1 MRSVADMASPKT
13 FDPGRI
19 SALSDGV
26 FAIAMTLLVLNLQAP
41 DVAQSADPS
50 IFVQV
55 LAGQLPGFGS
65 WLLSFAILCRLWTV
79 HHDLLADGD
88 TRSSGFLAWNFVF
101 LGAVSFIPFP
111 TSLLAEHPE
120 QLLSVVV
127 FSLTYVVAGLAL
139 GRMRHVGDREAS
151 SEHAA
156 STRVRSSHAMLLILA
171 TAFLS
176 VRGRLLGDGVSQ
188 RSEQIVEARP
198 HGGIGDAQLA
208 LYLAQVSSSGHEQPQ
223 KPELVGRQ
231 SAELTPR
238 ERTPDADLALGARQL
253 LHAETATTRGTLTH
267 LCIGAHIA

>member
-1 MRSVADMASPKT
+1 MRSVDKSLSPKA

-41 DVAQSADPS
+41 DVAQPSDPS
-50 IFVQV
+50 IFARV
-55 LAGQLPGFGS
+55 LAGQLPGFVS

-79 HHDLLADGD
+79 HHDLLVDGD

-127 FSLTYVVAGLAL
+127 FSSTYVVAGLAL
-139 GRMRHVGDREAS
+139 GRMRRVIDGDTP

-156 STRVRSSHAMLLILA
+156 SSRVRASHAMLLILA

-176 VRGRLLGDGVSQ
+176 CL
-188 RSEQIVEARP
+188 
-198 HGGIGDAQLA
+198 LA
-208 LYLAQVSSSGHEQPQ
+208 LVE
-223 KPELVGRQ
+223 
-231 SAELTPR
+231 PR
-238 ERTPDADLALGARQL
+238 LGAILWFSYPITGGLVRR
-253 LHAETATTRGTLTH
+253 HDRRAFTRTSR
-267 LCIGAHIA
+267 AP